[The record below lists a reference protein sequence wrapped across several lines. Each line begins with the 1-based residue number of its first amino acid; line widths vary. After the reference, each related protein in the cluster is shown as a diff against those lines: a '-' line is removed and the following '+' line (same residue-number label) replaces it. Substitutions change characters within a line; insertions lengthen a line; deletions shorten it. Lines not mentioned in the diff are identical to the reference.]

1 MTRISALIAALA
13 LVLAACDAP
22 EPASTVWPG
31 EAPPE
36 PERMSDGTCQ
46 AREVVPAIY
55 EEVMGEVQVV
65 QAEIAEDGTVIRPP
79 IYRNATVP
87 RVVTPRREIR
97 FQVPCPEEMTPEF
110 IGTVQR
116 ALLARG
122 YYRGIITRRMDAATV
137 EAVRRYQSERGLPS
151 GHLAL
156 DTAQELGLIAIDLP
170 ESDA

>member
-1 MTRISALIAALA
+1 MIRSLAPLA
-13 LVLAACDAP
+13 LCLWAAACAPGGPGDRATRAETDAV
-22 EPASTVWPG
+22 AATR
-31 EAPPE
+31 EA
-36 PERMSDGTCQ
+36 DGTCR
-46 AREVVPAIY
+46 AREITPAIY
-55 EEVMGEVQVV
+55 EQVPGQVQVV
-65 QAEIAEDGTVIRPP
+65 QAELAPDGTVIRPP

-87 RVVTPRREIR
+87 RVVTPRGEIR

-170 ESDA
+170 ASDA